1 MGGRSHWKC
10 GYCPFGSRQDEFSC
24 EADSVE
30 RGSPHLSLRQIIQA
44 GRGSGA
50 LASGTFEFDLPFI
63 SK

>member
-30 RGSPHLSLRQIIQA
+30 RGVRTFRVGKSSKQVAAAAPSPPEPLNSICPL
-44 GRGSGA
+44 
-50 LASGTFEFDLPFI
+50 
-63 SK
+63 